1 MHNNHTSISYTWHII
16 KDYPHDQTAFTQG
29 LLYHDGVLYE
39 SIGGYRQ
46 SMIRSFEPETG
57 KWVKKKKL
65 HDSYFGEGVTLW
77 QDRLIQ
83 LTWKEKVAF
92 VYDLETFD
100 EINSFSYITEGWGIT
115 NNEEYLIMSN
125 GTDTLYFFDPFELK
139 EIGHIHVSDGEESI
153 RVRKVNELEYV
164 KGEIFAGVL
173 NDSRIAR
180 ISPMSGRLLG
190 WIDFS
195 ELYNQINKISD
206 SNEEYPPQKDLSIAY
221 DEQKNRFFV
230 TGKYWKK
237 LFEIKL
243 ICES

>member
-1 MHNNHTSISYTWHII
+1 MHNNPTSIFYTWDII
-16 KDYPHDQTAFTQG
+16 QDYPHDQTAFTQG

-65 HDSYFGEGVTLW
+65 HDSYFGEGITLW

-83 LTWKEKVAF
+83 LTWKKKVGF

-115 NNEEYLIMSN
+115 HDGQHLIMSD
-125 GTDTLYFFDPFELK
+125 GTDILHFFDPVELK
-139 EIGHIHVSDGEESI
+139 EIGHIHVRNGEELPI
-153 RVRKVNELEYV
+153 RELNELEYV
-164 KGEIFAGVL
+164 WDEIFAGRL

-180 ISPMSGRLLG
+180 ISPALGDLRG

-195 ELYNQINKISD
+195 ELYNQVSTMSD
-206 SNEEYPPQKDLSIAY
+206 CNDENTPQRDISIAY
-221 DEQKNRFFV
+221 DEQENRFFV